1 MALIQAIRRAL
12 LHPHLSKKTAS
23 MTTQPLPDAT
33 PSTAAEPVAA
43 ALHASDASTLD
54 APAQADQSAEAV
66 EPRQPREPRRQR
78 PQGNRDRQQQQPA
91 RAKTPP
97 RPVNPALERLFEL
110 YPRLFGAHFLPLKL
124 GVFQELLARHPD
136 DFKKDDL
143 KLAMGQHARSTR
155 YLESVAAG
163 QARHDLDGNVVE
175 AVAPEHVHHALLE
188 IFRRRQARTP
198 EDLRPR
204 LRVRLM
210 EAIETS
216 GLSREAYA
224 DLMRVQDE
232 ATNAL
237 LDEAV
242 AELGL
247 EAAKRE
253 ALVRTFEAS
262 GKTVAEFSDMYGLD
276 AAEVTSVVERV
287 AREKAA
293 AAALASH
300 DLPA

>member
-1 MALIQAIRRAL
+1 
-12 LHPHLSKKTAS
+12 
-23 MTTQPLPDAT
+23 MTTESSPDAT
-33 PSTAAEPVAA
+33 PSTPAEPIANT
-43 ALHASDASTLD
+43 LHDGATGSPETPVQADTTA
-54 APAQADQSAEAV
+54 APAQAV
-66 EPRQPREPRRQR
+66 EPREPRQQRQGGNGRPQR
-78 PQGNRDRQQQQPA
+78 PQGNKDRQPQQPA

-110 YPRLFGAHFLPLKL
+110 YPKLFGAHFLPLKL
-124 GVFQELLARHPD
+124 GVFQELLARHPE
-136 DFKKDDL
+136 DFKKDEL

-163 QARHDLDGNVVE
+163 HARHDLDGNVVE

-188 IFRRRQARTP
+188 IFRRRQARTQ

-210 EAIETS
+210 GAIEAS

-232 ATNAL
+232 AANTL

-276 AAEVTSVVERV
+276 AAEVARVVERV
-287 AREKAA
+287 GREKAA
-293 AAALASH
+293 AAAEALASQGVSG
-300 DLPA
+300 

>member
-1 MALIQAIRRAL
+1 
-12 LHPHLSKKTAS
+12 
-23 MTTQPLPDAT
+23 MTTEPLPDAT
-33 PSTAAEPVAA
+33 LTPAAEPVAA
-43 ALHASDASTLD
+43 ASHDGAASTLD
-54 APAQADQSAEAV
+54 APAQADQPAQAV
-66 EPRQPREPRRQR
+66 EPRQPREPRQQRQAANAR
-78 PQGNRDRQQQQPA
+78 PQRAQGSRDRQQQQPA
-91 RAKTPP
+91 RAKPP
-97 RPVNPALERLFEL
+97 ARPVNPALERLFEL
-110 YPRLFGAHFLPLKL
+110 YPKLFGAHFLPLKL

-136 DFKKDDL
+136 DFKKEDL

-163 QARHDLDGNVVE
+163 HARHDLDGHVVE

-188 IFRRRQARTP
+188 IFRRRQARTQ

-210 EAIETS
+210 EAIEAS

-232 ATNAL
+232 AANAL

-262 GKTVAEFSDMYGLD
+262 GKTVAEFSDMYGMN
-276 AAEVTSVVERV
+276 AAEVAGVVERV
-287 AREKAA
+287 GREKAE
-293 AAALASH
+293 AAALSSH
-300 DLPA
+300 DIPA

>member
-1 MALIQAIRRAL
+1 
-12 LHPHLSKKTAS
+12 
-23 MTTQPLPDAT
+23 MTTESSPDAI
-33 PSTAAEPVAA
+33 PSTLAEPIANT
-43 ALHASDASTLD
+43 LHDGATGSPE
-54 APAQADQSAEAV
+54 APVQADPTAASAQAV
-66 EPRQPREPRRQR
+66 EPREPRQRRQGGNGRPQR
-78 PQGNRDRQQQQPA
+78 PQGNKDRQPQQPA

-97 RPVNPALERLFEL
+97 RPVSPALERLFEL
-110 YPRLFGAHFLPLKL
+110 YPKLFGAHFLPLKL

-136 DFKKDDL
+136 DFKKDEL

-163 QARHDLDGNVVE
+163 HARHDLDGNVVE

-188 IFRRRQARTP
+188 IFRRRQARTQ

-210 EAIETS
+210 EAIEAS

-232 ATNAL
+232 AANTL

-247 EAAKRE
+247 EAAKRD

-276 AAEVTSVVERV
+276 AAEVARVVERV
-287 AREKAA
+287 GREKAA
-293 AAALASH
+293 AAAAALASQGV
-300 DLPA
+300 PV

>member
-1 MALIQAIRRAL
+1 MALIQAIRRVL

-23 MTTQPLPDAT
+23 MTTQPLPDET
-33 PSTAAEPVAA
+33 PFTAVEPVAA

-54 APAQADQSAEAV
+54 APAQADQSAEAID
-66 EPRQPREPRRQR
+66 PRDAREPRRQR
-78 PQGNRDRQQQQPA
+78 TQGNRDRQQQQPA

-110 YPRLFGAHFLPLKL
+110 YPKLFGAHFVPLKL

-262 GKTVAEFSDMYGLD
+262 GKTVAEFSDMYGLN

-287 AREKAA
+287 GREKAA

-300 DLPA
+300 DIPA

>member
-1 MALIQAIRRAL
+1 M
-12 LHPHLSKKTAS
+12 
-23 MTTQPLPDAT
+23 
-33 PSTAAEPVAA
+33 
-43 ALHASDASTLD
+43 
-54 APAQADQSAEAV
+54 
-66 EPRQPREPRRQR
+66 
-78 PQGNRDRQQQQPA
+78 
-91 RAKTPP
+91 
-97 RPVNPALERLFEL
+97 NPALERLFEL
-110 YPRLFGAHFLPLKL
+110 YPKLFGAHFLPLKL

-163 QARHDLDGNVVE
+163 HARHDLDGNVVE

-247 EAAKRE
+247 EVAKRE

-262 GKTVAEFSDMYGLD
+262 GKTVAEFSDMYGLN

-287 AREKAA
+287 GRGKAA

-300 DLPA
+300 DIPA